1 MVFDPAAEATLT
13 AGELLHRH
21 PTSPWV
27 GRRLRGAVRATYLRG
42 ALIAQDGRPI
52 GSPQGKLFTRG

>member
-1 MVFDPAAEATLT
+1 
-13 AGELLHRH
+13 
-21 PTSPWV
+21 V

-42 ALIAQDGRPI
+42 ALIAHDGRPI